1 MHDTDAR
8 AWLQAAP
15 ASPAIGPPPI
25 ARNTDAPLPACRMPA
40 GCRCLSFLAE
50 DRAEA
55 RSMALAGDSDLQ
67 GRSACQPVMQ

>member
-1 MHDTDAR
+1 
-8 AWLQAAP
+8 
-15 ASPAIGPPPI
+15 
-25 ARNTDAPLPACRMPA
+25 MPA